1 MRTVDPWV
9 ALADP
14 TRRGL
19 LARLAAEPNSV
30 NHLAEGLPMSR
41 PGVSQHLK
49 VLLDAGLV
57 DVRKQGRQRIYVARA
72 DQLAAMRAEL
82 DALWGKALSNFKEIA
97 ERTTE
102 QATQQTTEEQP

>member
-1 MRTVDPWV
+1 MHTVDPWV

-30 NHLAEGLPMSR
+30 TELAKDLPMSR

-49 VLLDAGLV
+49 ILLDAGLV
-57 DVRKQGRQRIYVARA
+57 DVRKHGRQRIYIARPNE
-72 DQLAAMRAEL
+72 LAALRAEL
-82 DALWGKALSNFKEIA
+82 DSLWSKALSNFKNIA
-97 ERTTE
+97 ENTTDK
-102 QATQQTTEEQP
+102 EEP